1 MTLVLD
7 RPSRPVMRYHGGK
20 WRLAPWILEHSP
32 PHRVYVEPFGGAAS
46 VLLQKPRSYA
56 EVYNDKCG
64 RVVNIFRVLRDPA
77 SAADLERRLRLTPFA
92 RDEFTPINEGAYDAA
107 VDDIDRARIMIFRSF
122 AGFGS
127 NAFALRRSTG
137 FRGTSNRS
145 GTTPAH
151 DWANFA
157 DCIPTF
163 IARLRGVVIENRE
176 ASAVMQ
182 AHDGRDTLHYVD
194 PPYVHSTRSMANPY
208 DLAYGGYSFEL
219 SDAEHEVLAGVLHEL
234 SGMVVL
240 SGYRCDLY
248 DRLFSD
254 WQRIDTVTH
263 ADGARER
270 CESLWLN
277 PAATTALGQPR
288 QLSIDLESLEGGI
301 K

>member
-176 ASAVMQ
+176 ARLLCRPTTGGTRCTMSILPTSIAPDQWPIPTIWHTAAIRSSCRM
-182 AHDGRDTLHYVD
+182 R
-194 PPYVHSTRSMANPY
+194 STRSSP
-208 DLAYGGYSFEL
+208 AYCTNYQEWS
-219 SDAEHEVLAGVLHEL
+219 S
-234 SGMVVL
+234 
-240 SGYRCDLY
+240 
-248 DRLFSD
+248 
-254 WQRIDTVTH
+254 
-263 ADGARER
+263 
-270 CESLWLN
+270 
-277 PAATTALGQPR
+277 
-288 QLSIDLESLEGGI
+288 
-301 K
+301 